1 MDNSDFTIETQTFGN
16 IPGIKEEV
24 SDHRKLGYRDQGRK
38 GEKASTLLLP
48 SSQFCLMLTQRQH
61 EW

>member
-1 MDNSDFTIETQTFGN
+1 MDNSGFTIETQTFGN
-16 IPGIKEEV
+16 MPVSREEG
-24 SDHRKLGYRDQGRK
+24 SDCRKWGYRDQGRK

-48 SSQFCLMLTQRQH
+48 SSQFCLTLTLRQH